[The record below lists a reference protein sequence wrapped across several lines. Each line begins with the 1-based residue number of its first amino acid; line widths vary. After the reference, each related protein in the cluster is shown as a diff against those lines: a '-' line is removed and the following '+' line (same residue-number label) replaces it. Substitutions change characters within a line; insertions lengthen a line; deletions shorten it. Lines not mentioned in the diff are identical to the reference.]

1 VLNDAV
7 AGVVPDVHTEGE
19 VGLWFSRTSPTR
31 LVLARCYLY
40 PMLLRRVAFPDFCE
54 PCLPSP
60 AEKPPPGAGWLHEI
74 KHDGFR
80 IIARKTGAL
89 V

>member
-1 VLNDAV
+1 MCSRMLFAALSQTSTRKAKQVLV
-7 AGVVPDVHTEGE
+7 FIGGQ
-19 VGLWFSRTSPTR
+19 SPTG
-31 LVLARCYLY
+31 LARAPRYLY

-60 AEKPPPGAGWLHEI
+60 AEKPPAGAGGLHEI

-80 IIARKTGAL
+80 TFAL
-89 V
+89 